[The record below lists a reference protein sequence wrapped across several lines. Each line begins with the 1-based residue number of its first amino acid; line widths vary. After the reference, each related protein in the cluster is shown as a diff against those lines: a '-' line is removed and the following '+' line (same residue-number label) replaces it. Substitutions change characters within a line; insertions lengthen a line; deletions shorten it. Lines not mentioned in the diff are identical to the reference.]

1 MESNAEVNPETI
13 ASLAAKVQ
21 NIQNWQKRHDFYE
34 RLAWTV
40 FLLAVVGFSIMVWYV
55 SKDIL

>member
-40 FLLAVVGFSIMVWYV
+40 FLLAVVGFSIMV
-55 SKDIL
+55 